1 MAPPGCLSEDEALVL
16 AVFRR
21 RRVGHGFGLTATTFS
36 YELHGRTGA
45 DIRRVLDGLVQ
56 RGLLAVRPE
65 VKDFYILTRSGE
77 LLSRDAGIQA

>member
-1 MAPPGCLSEDEALVL
+1 MAPTGCLSEDEALVL
-16 AVFRR
+16 AVFRGR
-21 RRVGHGFGLTATTFS
+21 RIGHGFGLTATTFS

-45 DIRRVLDGLVQ
+45 DVRRVLDGLVQ

-77 LLSRDAGIQA
+77 LLSAGSGAGA